1 MEASDIRYDR
11 EDKEASSQLIIYHLS
26 VPKET
31 SYLGK
36 TPSMITWGCLAA
48 M

>member
-1 MEASDIRYDR
+1 VEPSDIRHDR

-26 VPKET
+26 VPKEA
-31 SYLGK
+31 SLLRKDCKYAN
-36 TPSMITWGCLAA
+36 MGCLAA